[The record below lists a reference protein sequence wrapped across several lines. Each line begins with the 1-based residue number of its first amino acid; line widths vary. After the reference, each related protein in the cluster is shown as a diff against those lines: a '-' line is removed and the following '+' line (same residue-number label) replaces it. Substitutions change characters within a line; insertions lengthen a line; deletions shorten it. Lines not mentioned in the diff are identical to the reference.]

1 MGSWMMKTGFAFA
14 LQLVICTSAFVHKF
28 PHRKQF
34 WLRTLCSMVFIFG
47 FSYGAYL
54 LRVAWPEGQWAMG
67 FVVFEATWGVC
78 FLGILNSF
86 EVKPFFA
93 LHAAIGGYALQHLIY
108 GVFTIVRYYATDMPV
123 LVSDILYFLPYIA
136 ISVAF
141 YYLFIKHNNDY
152 NNFENRSVIAVVLAV
167 IVIFLNVILSRLTSF
182 GQFGDSFVSMV
193 VCRLYSVICCTL
205 VLFEL
210 FGLFRQNSLERDK
223 MIMEHL
229 LVQSK
234 DQQRVIGDNLD
245 FINIKCH
252 DLKKQI
258 GSLKQIASARE
269 RNEMI
274 EELERS
280 VLLYDS
286 VAKTGNP
293 AIDLVLTEI
302 SWRCVKNAIRFDYI
316 IDGADYDFMV
326 LEDVYSM
333 FFNALDNAIES
344 VTGEEDTDKRMISL
358 RSTPQGDLLYIQML
372 NYCSVAP
379 EFKDGLPVTT
389 KRDKNLHGY
398 GTKSLRY
405 IAEKYGGSVR
415 MGLTEDGF
423 FRLEILLS
431 RKSQE

>member
-1 MGSWMMKTGFAFA
+1 
-14 LQLVICTSAFVHKF
+14 
-28 PHRKQF
+28 
-34 WLRTLCSMVFIFG
+34 
-47 FSYGAYL
+47 
-54 LRVAWPEGQWAMG
+54 
-67 FVVFEATWGVC
+67 
-78 FLGILNSF
+78 
-86 EVKPFFA
+86 
-93 LHAAIGGYALQHLIY
+93 
-108 GVFTIVRYYATDMPV
+108 
-123 LVSDILYFLPYIA
+123 
-136 ISVAF
+136 
-141 YYLFIKHNNDY
+141 
-152 NNFENRSVIAVVLAV
+152 
-167 IVIFLNVILSRLTSF
+167 
-182 GQFGDSFVSMV
+182 
-193 VCRLYSVICCTL
+193 
-205 VLFEL
+205 
-210 FGLFRQNSLERDK
+210 
-223 MIMEHL
+223 
-229 LVQSK
+229 
-234 DQQRVIGDNLD
+234 
-245 FINIKCH
+245 
-252 DLKKQI
+252 
-258 GSLKQIASARE
+258 
-269 RNEMI
+269 MI

-358 RSTPQGDLLYIQML
+358 RSTPQGDLVYIQML